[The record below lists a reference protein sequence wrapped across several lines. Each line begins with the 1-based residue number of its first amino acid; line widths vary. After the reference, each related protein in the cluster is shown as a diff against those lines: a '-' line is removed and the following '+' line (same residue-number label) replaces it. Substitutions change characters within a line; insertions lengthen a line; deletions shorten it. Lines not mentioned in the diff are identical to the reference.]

1 MTDRQERECHVE
13 GASKMQNKTSMKN
26 LCSAFSKSTDSFVL
40 SALVKKVVLLNS
52 TTQAYRI
59 PKIVKAKK
67 YRNTPGMASS

>member
-1 MTDRQERECHVE
+1 
-13 GASKMQNKTSMKN
+13 MKN